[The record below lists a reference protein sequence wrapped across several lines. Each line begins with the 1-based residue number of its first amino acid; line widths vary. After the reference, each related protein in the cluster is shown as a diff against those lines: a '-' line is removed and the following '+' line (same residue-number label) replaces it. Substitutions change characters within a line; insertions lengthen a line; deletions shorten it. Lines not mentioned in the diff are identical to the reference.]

1 MKKLE
6 LPIVRSA
13 YPEIL
18 ETMEREV
25 RVPGELSPLKVLVQ
39 ISGTVKRLE
48 LPIVRSAYPEVL
60 ETMER
65 GVRVPGEL
73 SLLKVLV
80 QVSSRR
86 GR

>member
-13 YPEIL
+13 YPE
-18 ETMEREV
+18 
-25 RVPGELSPLKVLVQ
+25 VP
-39 ISGTVKRLE
+39 
-48 LPIVRSAYPEVL
+48 

-73 SLLKVLV
+73 SLFEGSGPDLGDSEEVGAPYCQERL
-80 QVSSRR
+80 S
-86 GR
+86 